1 MKKRFIF
8 LLILSVLAILIAG
21 CAEKQTIE
29 KVEKPTP
36 TQTPEAKEEVVKI
49 EINVSDVEE
58 AIEEIVNIEKEL
70 ANLENITFEDI

>member
-8 LLILSVLAILIAG
+8 LLILSALAILIAG

-29 KVEKPTP
+29 KAEKPTP
-36 TQTPEAKEEVVKI
+36 TQTPEVKKEVAKI